1 MYYYKFH
8 IGDYKAATDHL
19 DLMEDLA
26 YRRMLDWCYLN
37 ERSLPLDLNDIAKR
51 ILMRT
56 HNECIANVLNEYFT
70 KTDKGYENNRVSF
83 EVSQYKTKSYK
94 AKLSA
99 KARWNKDKAANAM
112 RTHSD
117 GNANHK
123 PLTNNHKP
131 LTNNQV
137 KEKKTTALPLDYSQ
151 LGFTDNQID
160 DLKRIRKA
168 NKGTKLTQRIV
179 NALAVEFHNAASKGY
194 SFDELLTEWEVRGW
208 KSFKAD
214 WIDTKQSN
222 DAPQG
227 LSKLGQ
233 KSWNNIKD
241 VKLTV

>member
-1 MYYYKFH
+1 MAKKSF
-8 IGDYKAATDHL
+8 ILFKDTLSVLDDLTDEQAGLLFKAIRNYQNEQILELDALTKIAFSPFKSQFERHEISYATRVEANKTNGL
-19 DLMEDLA
+19 KGGRPKKPKITEDIPNKPNGLK
-26 YRRMLDWCYLN
+26 
-37 ERSLPLDLNDIAKR
+37 ETQAKP
-51 ILMRT
+51 
-56 HNECIANVLNEYFT
+56 
-70 KTDKGYENNRVSF
+70 NNHDSD
-83 EVSQYKTKSYK
+83 SDSD
-94 AKLSA
+94 SDSG
-99 KARWNKDKAANAM
+99 KDKI
-112 RTHSD
+112 
-117 GNANHK
+117 
-123 PLTNNHKP
+123 
-131 LTNNQV
+131 
-137 KEKKTTALPLDYSQ
+137 KKTTALPLDYSQ